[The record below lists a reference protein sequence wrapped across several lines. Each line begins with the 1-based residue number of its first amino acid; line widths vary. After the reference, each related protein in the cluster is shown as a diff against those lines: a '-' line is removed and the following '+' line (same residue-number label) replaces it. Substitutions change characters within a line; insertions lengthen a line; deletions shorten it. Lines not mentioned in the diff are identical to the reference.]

1 MNISFTCH
9 INKTCFLLVH
19 VYINTIS
26 ILDMKMLKSIFNLKS
41 RYFIILLIG
50 LLILAFYES
59 SRIVRVAEINQKLMQ
74 DELIIDDSY
83 EELTLYSSAYQLGKQ
98 GEYDNAIEKF
108 TRLLKRFP
116 ETKSIDIIYYNIGT
130 LYLKDALTKPLN
142 DDGKVTAENFQ
153 KLQSAIISLE
163 KALAINPNNTK
174 AKFNLSLLLSSIP
187 SESSKI
193 ITEQSVQE
201 LSNIP
206 IGLP

>member
-1 MNISFTCH
+1 
-9 INKTCFLLVH
+9 
-19 VYINTIS
+19 
-26 ILDMKMLKSIFNLKS
+26 MKMLKNIFNLKS
-41 RYFIILLIG
+41 RYYIILLLG
-50 LLILAFYES
+50 LLMFTFYES
-59 SRIVRVAEINQKLMQ
+59 KRMIRVAEINQKLIQ

-116 ETKSIDIIYYNIGT
+116 ETESIDVIYYNIGT

-163 KALAINPNNTK
+163 KALAINPKNTK

-187 SESSKI
+187 SEASKI

>member
-1 MNISFTCH
+1 
-9 INKTCFLLVH
+9 
-19 VYINTIS
+19 
-26 ILDMKMLKSIFNLKS
+26 MKMLKNIFNLKS
-41 RYFIILLIG
+41 RYYIILLLG
-50 LLILAFYES
+50 LLMFTFYES
-59 SRIVRVAEINQKLMQ
+59 KRMIRVAEINQKLMQ

-116 ETKSIDIIYYNIGT
+116 ETESIDVIYYNIGT

-163 KALAINPNNTK
+163 KALAVNPKNTK

-187 SESSKI
+187 SEASKI

>member
-1 MNISFTCH
+1 
-9 INKTCFLLVH
+9 
-19 VYINTIS
+19 
-26 ILDMKMLKSIFNLKS
+26 MKMLKSIFNLKS
-41 RYFIILLIG
+41 RYFIILL
-50 LLILAFYES
+50 LSFLALAFYES
-59 SRIVRVAEINQKLMQ
+59 NRIVRMAEINQKLLQ
-74 DELIIDDSY
+74 DKLIIDDNY

-187 SESSKI
+187 SEASKI
-193 ITEQSVQE
+193 ISEQSVQE